1 MQSKKGHDPPPP
13 RQRLTSTQE
22 TKPSP
27 SLPRRVRT
35 LTYNLASG
43 ASGSN
48 FKPVPL
54 EGEGPTF
61 SEMIIKDRK

>member
-1 MQSKKGHDPPPP
+1 MQSKKGHEATPP
-13 RQRLTSTQE
+13 RQRLTSTRE

-43 ASGSN
+43 VPVAD

-54 EGEGPTF
+54 DGEGPTF
-61 SEMIIKDRK
+61 SEMLIQDRR